1 MYNCRG
7 ERSKS
12 RVHWPSSSSEGA
24 HVMSIKHLF
33 SVPNAPVHL
42 MRSRE
47 MNKKKK
53 KKKIINIS
61 RRHIEDRESD
71 FDSQP
76 ESGSMSVLST
86 IVIDESRKLT

>member
-1 MYNCRG
+1 MYNFRG

-12 RVHWPSSSSEGA
+12 RVHWPSSSSEGE

-33 SVPNAPVHL
+33 SVRNAPVHL
-42 MRSRE
+42 MRSHE
-47 MNKKKK
+47 MNRKKM
-53 KKKIINIS
+53 INIS
-61 RRHIEDRESD
+61 RRHIEDGESD

-76 ESGSMSVLST
+76 ESGSMSVISA